1 MASLS
6 WIGPERPCGKVHF
19 YKIVLSSPKT
29 IQNKIDE
36 ITLNVK
42 VCGTAQYVSLLYYC
56 MYGSASMK
64 RQLVFIPSQN
74 NASAEN
80 MTLLVR
86 TEIVAHVRDDDVFNF
101 SVRLHAGRI
110 CTYVDG

>member
-1 MASLS
+1 
-6 WIGPERPCGKVHF
+6 
-19 YKIVLSSPKT
+19 
-29 IQNKIDE
+29 
-36 ITLNVK
+36 
-42 VCGTAQYVSLLYYC
+42 
-56 MYGSASMK
+56 MK
-64 RQLVFIPSQN
+64 RELVFIHSQN

-110 CTYVDG
+110 CTYVDGWDER